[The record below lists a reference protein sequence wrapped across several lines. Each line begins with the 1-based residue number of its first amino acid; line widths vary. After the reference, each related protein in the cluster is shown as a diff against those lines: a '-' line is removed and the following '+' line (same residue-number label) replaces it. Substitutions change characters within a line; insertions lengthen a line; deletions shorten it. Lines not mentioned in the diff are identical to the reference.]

1 MDFGS
6 VSGEAFRK
14 SQPDIPFSLSVVLP
28 LFLFFFTF
36 SGRWCVALSVT
47 DTQLRDSMI
56 DKRQQPTSP
65 ERTLVSLVFVRSLS
79 SLNLDVYNKN
89 LRRKT

>member
-65 ERTLVSLVFVRSLS
+65 ERYS
-79 SLNLDVYNKN
+79 SIRAFFIFSKFRCLQ
-89 LRRKT
+89 